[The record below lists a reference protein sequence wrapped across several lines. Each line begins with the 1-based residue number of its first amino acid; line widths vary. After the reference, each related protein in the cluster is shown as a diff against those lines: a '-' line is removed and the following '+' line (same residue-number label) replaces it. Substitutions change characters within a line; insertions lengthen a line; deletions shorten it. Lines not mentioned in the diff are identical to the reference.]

1 MDFQHGYID
10 VKGTRIHLLVANNFA
25 DSWLIFFPGLGA
37 TAEQFIAFLRDG
49 NKHNVNVIALDPPGH
64 GLSRSWG
71 GEYSQSSIGSIWK
84 AIIDKYDI
92 NRTII
97 GGHSYGACCTL
108 IGDTHLMDEV
118 QGVILFDGAY
128 FGPEDQTVEE
138 VRTQNRQFIDQ
149 YVFNTWDDFISDVR
163 ASSKA
168 WNDDVELMNRSQMR
182 EDEGQIRLR
191 IDLESSVQ
199 ASLLINGFSPANV
212 KPTSKPVVLLR
223 ATQPQELN
231 PERVEATQRLARNL
245 PNLLVVT
252 VPDSGHDVIWDN
264 PKFTQEATWQF
275 VDATFHRATF

>member
-1 MDFQHGYID
+1 
-10 VKGTRIHLLVANNFA
+10 
-25 DSWLIFFPGLGA
+25 
-37 TAEQFIAFLRDG
+37 
-49 NKHNVNVIALDPPGH
+49 
-64 GLSRSWG
+64 
-71 GEYSQSSIGSIWK
+71 
-84 AIIDKYDI
+84 
-92 NRTII
+92 
-97 GGHSYGACCTL
+97 
-108 IGDTHLMDEV
+108 
-118 QGVILFDGAY
+118 
-128 FGPEDQTVEE
+128 
-138 VRTQNRQFIDQ
+138 
-149 YVFNTWDDFISDVR
+149 
-163 ASSKA
+163 
-168 WNDDVELMNRSQMR
+168 MR